1 MSRRRHMLSFT
12 ERRRASLAKK
22 VAQLDQLETRNTITE
37 PISVVALSVSAFTG
51 LARLG
56 IMSPNAMSNELNGP
70 AGLGEAANRQG
81 RAAPAT
87 RAPSNF
93 LPLAIG
99 LPAEHPSG
107 AAGGGGPD
115 QGAAIEQ
122 PAASQ
127 PAQSIDGLSS
137 ISAADSSASEP
148 HGLSAPWH
156 PVGRAGG
163 GAALPPRGGS
173 GNGAQAA
180 TIALVQGHASAVR
193 TPPPPTSSPASAFT
207 GTSDLGGEQPRR
219 RLRLAAR
226 DPQQGGG
233 RPGFRGRRLIGLGVG
248 RGGARRRLIELR
260 VARGRPCFRPRLSA
274 NPHHTRKPLVVA
286 LHPPRALRPPRR
298 VGYAE
303 CTRIPSIYT

>member
-81 RAAPAT
+81 RAAPAA
-87 RAPSNF
+87 RAPTNF

-99 LPAEHPSG
+99 LPAERPSG

-127 PAQSIDGLSS
+127 PAQSIDALSS
-137 ISAADSSASEP
+137 ISSADSGASES

-156 PVGRAGG
+156 PAGRAGG

-180 TIALVQGHASAVR
+180 TIALVQGHTSAVR

-207 GTSDLGGEQPRR
+207 GASTPAESSPGAGFVSPLVTRNRAAAGLPSGAGGSSGSV
-219 RLRLAAR
+219 LAAVA
-226 DPQQGGG
+226 PGGG
-233 RPGFRGRRLIGLGVG
+233 SGSASAAAVPGAGSSGASTIIENPSSLPYTSPTAGIGLAAGF
-248 RGGARRRLIELR
+248 A
-260 VARGRPCFRPRLSA
+260 
-274 NPHHTRKPLVVA
+274 
-286 LHPPRALRPPRR
+286 
-298 VGYAE
+298 
-303 CTRIPSIYT
+303 RIPRIYT